1 MEDMAAIMVVIMEVV
16 GVIGRY
22 WLSRWSTATSRIWSK
37 IQTLLKIIDL
47 ERKDS
52 LCYCQKE
59 LELIWDYRCKASCR
73 KARQNS
79 LKKGPTHTYPAWLYG
94 IKNPARLWILESN
107 IIAAFPAVDRFL
119 TTYVFFHYT
128 ESLQDII
135 FVWHKSE

>member
-22 WLSRWSTATSRIWSK
+22 WVSRWSTATSRIWSK
-37 IQTLLKIIDL
+37 VQTLLKIIDL

-59 LELIWDYRCKASCR
+59 LELIWDWRCKASCR

-79 LKKGPTHTYPAWLYG
+79 LKKGHTHTYPAWLYG
-94 IKNPARLWILESN
+94 IKNPTRLWILE
-107 IIAAFPAVDRFL
+107 PAKHYCSFFCSRQIFNHICFL
-119 TTYVFFHYT
+119 SSYRKFTRYHIC
-128 ESLQDII
+128 LAQ
-135 FVWHKSE
+135 K